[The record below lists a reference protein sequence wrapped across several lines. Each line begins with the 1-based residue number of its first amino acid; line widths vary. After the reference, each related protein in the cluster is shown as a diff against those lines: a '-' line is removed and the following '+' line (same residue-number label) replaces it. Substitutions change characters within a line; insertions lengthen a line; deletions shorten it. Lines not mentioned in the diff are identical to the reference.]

1 MNPLVQLDDAI
12 NIDEIM
18 TDTSTSYLLCICENK
33 ENAKDKKRGNVFIGT
48 VVSTWQ
54 VKNE

>member
-1 MNPLVQLDDAI
+1 MNPLVQLDVAI